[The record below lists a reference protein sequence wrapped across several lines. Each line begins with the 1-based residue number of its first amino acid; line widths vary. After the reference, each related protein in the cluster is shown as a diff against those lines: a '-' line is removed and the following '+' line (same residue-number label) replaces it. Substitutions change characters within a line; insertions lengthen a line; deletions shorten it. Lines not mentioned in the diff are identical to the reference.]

1 MIRRRLM
8 TILLLLG
15 AASMAPTVALAGAVQ
30 PDGGRQIL
38 GFVERVMVS
47 DTGFSV
53 KARLDTG
60 AATSSL
66 DAHNIERFHRGEQRY
81 VRFDIIDPDTEAFV
95 TLERP
100 LVRNVLIRQHAGP
113 SMRRPV
119 VKMTICIGHMVRQ
132 VEVSLT
138 PRSEFLYPMLIG
150 RSAMQGA
157 IVVDPSVSLTAAPN
171 CGDAEFDE

>member
-1 MIRRRLM
+1 MTLSRLM

-15 AASMAPTVALAGAVQ
+15 AVSAGSPVAQAEALPPDAGK
-30 PDGGRQIL
+30 QIF
-38 GFVERVMVS
+38 GFVERVIVS

-66 DAHNIERFHRGEQRY
+66 DAHNIHRFRRGDQRY
-81 VRFDIIDPDTEAFV
+81 VRFDVIDPDTEEFV

-100 LVRNVLIRQHAGP
+100 LARNVLIRQHSGP

-119 VKMTICIGHMVRQ
+119 VKMTICIGHLIRK

-157 IVVDPSVSLTAAPN
+157 IVVDPGVSFTVRPSCTA
-171 CGDAEFDE
+171 AEFDE

>member
-1 MIRRRLM
+1 MTRRRLM

-15 AASMAPTVALAGAVQ
+15 AASVVPTFARAGAVQ
-30 PDGGRQIL
+30 PDGAKQIL
-38 GFVERVMVS
+38 GFVERVIVS

-66 DAHNIERFHRGEQRY
+66 DAHNIERFHRGDQRY
-81 VRFDIIDPDTEAFV
+81 VRFDIIDPDTEEFV

-119 VKMTICIGHMVRQ
+119 VKMTVCIGQVVRK

-157 IVVDPSVSLTAAPN
+157 IVVDPAVSLTAVPH
-171 CGDAEFDE
+171 CGEAEFDE